1 MQIVLL
7 SAASLRRRLISST
20 QHQRTSDHIPK
31 LMQGTFQRNHFFND
45 MPVKF
50 VPPQDT
56 GFTPG
61 EAPAEAAQSS
71 LPLTFWKIKVPQEA
85 ETSPLAS
92 VSLIIS
98 LKSVHN
104 GVFFC
109 KKNCQLSLNLIG
121 KGHKIERITLKLI
134 LLKHLTESVST
145 KHVCFMFLCCLDV
158 LCSLENK

>member
-45 MPVKF
+45 MPIKF

-71 LPLTFWKIKVPQEA
+71 LPLTFWKIKVPQES
-85 ETSPLAS
+85 ETSPIAS

-104 GVFFC
+104 GGFFA
-109 KKNCQLSLNLIG
+109 N
-121 KGHKIERITLKLI
+121 KIASC
-134 LLKHLTESVST
+134 HLT
-145 KHVCFMFLCCLDV
+145 
-158 LCSLENK
+158 SLEKVIKLRE